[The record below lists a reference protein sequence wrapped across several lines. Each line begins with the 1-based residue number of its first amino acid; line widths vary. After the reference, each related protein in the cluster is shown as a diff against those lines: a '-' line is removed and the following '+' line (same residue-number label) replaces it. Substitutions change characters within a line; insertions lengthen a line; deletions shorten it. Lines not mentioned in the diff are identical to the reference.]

1 MTPSIAGPRPG
12 LLPTVLR
19 VDGWSTGLFGIAMV
33 AVAPLLRDPLGLP
46 VLVSLL
52 FGVVML
58 IGGAILLAIARGGP
72 ARFAPAVVAVNALSA
87 VGMTTLAVTDIFTL
101 TTPGIAFLLAGAAL
115 VATFAALEYV
125 GLRRADR

>member
-1 MTPSIAGPRPG
+1 MTTSIANPRPG

-19 VDGWSTGLFGIAMV
+19 VDGWSTGLFGIVMA
-33 AVAPLLRDPLGLP
+33 AAAPLLRDPLGLP
-46 VLVSLL
+46 VPVSLL

-58 IGGAILLAIARGGP
+58 TGGATLLAIARGGP
-72 ARFAPAVVAVNALSA
+72 ARFAPTVIAVNALSA
-87 VGMTTLAVTDIFTL
+87 VGMTALAATDIFTL
-101 TTPGIAFLLAGAAL
+101 TTPGIAFLLTGAAL